1 MNQEIIARLEH
12 SFRSESASK
21 PFLSFDKDTSHLVIG
36 DAEERK
42 RLAQIAAKAVFDA
55 LGQSLDQDDD
65 EKSTLGCFLI
75 TITTKSTRST
85 MLHPPLILLSIQM
98 LDSQESNYYHFA
110 VQ

>member
-1 MNQEIIARLEH
+1 MSKNGGHLTVQYNLRWSEELRDKIADEAKKNTRSMNQEIIARLEH

-21 PFLSFDKDTSHLVIG
+21 PLLSFDKDTSHLVIG

-65 EKSTLGCFLI
+65 EK
-75 TITTKSTRST
+75 KA
-85 MLHPPLILLSIQM
+85 P
-98 LDSQESNYYHFA
+98 
-110 VQ
+110 

>member
-1 MNQEIIARLEH
+1 RLEH

-65 EKSTLGCFLI
+65 EK
-75 TITTKSTRST
+75 KA
-85 MLHPPLILLSIQM
+85 P
-98 LDSQESNYYHFA
+98 
-110 VQ
+110 

>member
-1 MNQEIIARLEH
+1 MSKNGGHLTVQYNLRWSEELRDKIADEANKNTRSMNQEIIARLEH

-65 EKSTLGCFLI
+65 EK
-75 TITTKSTRST
+75 KA
-85 MLHPPLILLSIQM
+85 P
-98 LDSQESNYYHFA
+98 
-110 VQ
+110 